1 MLMKRLLVLLVIL
14 LGFTSCGE
22 YQKVLKEKE
31 IPPKYEMA
39 KSLYDQGVETGKNKY
54 LRKSIRLFEQILPQ
68 YKGKPSGETVSYM
81 NANAHYLIGDYF
93 LSGYMFE
100 RFTKSYP
107 DSEKVEEAFYKSAKS
122 YYEVSPI
129 YSKDQEDTYKAISKL
144 QFYINTYP
152 DGEYFSTSNDMIQEL
167 SLKIERKFYEIA
179 KQYHHTERYKAAI
192 QSFDNF
198 NLRFPGS
205 KFSEQAFF
213 YKFESAYILA
223 INSISVLVPER
234 LEEAKTYYE
243 DYMKYYSESESEL
256 SKQAKIYAQD
266 IEERTNTQIES

>member
-1 MLMKRLLVLLVIL
+1 MKRFAIL
-14 LGFTSCGE
+14 LTLALVFTSCSD

-31 IPPKYEMA
+31 IQPKYEMA
-39 KSLYDQGVETGKNKY
+39 KEFYDKGIETGKNKH
-54 LRKSIRLFEQILPQ
+54 LRKSIRLFEQIMPQ

-107 DSEKVEEAFYKSAKS
+107 NSEKVEEAFYKSAES

-129 YSKDQEDTYKAISKL
+129 YSKDQEDTNTALTKL

-152 DGEYFSTSNDMIQEL
+152 DGEFFEASNAKIQEL
-167 SLKIERKFYEIA
+167 SLKIEKKYYEIS

-192 QSFDNF
+192 KSLENY
-198 NLRFPGS
+198 NLKFPGS
-205 KFSEQAFF
+205 KFREEAFF
-213 YKFESAYILA
+213 YRFESAYILA
-223 INSISVLVPER
+223 INSVAALVPER
-234 LEEAKTYYE
+234 LAEAKLYYE
-243 DYMKYYSESESEL
+243 DYIKYYSESESEL
-256 SKQAKIYAQD
+256 SEQAKIYAKD
-266 IEERTNTQIES
+266 IEERTNTQTDL

>member
-1 MLMKRLLVLLVIL
+1 MRSLIIL
-14 LGFTSCGE
+14 LFFASSLISCGE

-31 IPPKYEMA
+31 ISPKYEMA
-39 KSLYDQGVETGKNKY
+39 KQLYDKGVETSKNKY
-54 LRKSIRLFEQILPQ
+54 YRKAIRLFEQILPQ

-81 NANAHYLIGDYF
+81 NANAHYLVGDYF
-93 LSGYMFE
+93 LSGYLFE
-100 RFTKSYP
+100 RFSKSYP
-107 DSEKVEEAFYKSAKS
+107 NSEKVEEAFFKSARS

-129 YSKDQEDTYKAISKL
+129 YSKDQEDTRTAISKL

-152 DGEYFSTSNDMIQEL
+152 DGEYFEKSNDMIQEL

-205 KFSEQAFF
+205 KFREQAFF

-223 INSISVLVPER
+223 INSISSLVPER
-234 LEEAKTYYE
+234 LEEARLYYE
-243 DYMKYYSESESEL
+243 DYIKYYGDSESEL
-256 SKQAKIYAQD
+256 SQQAKIYAKD
-266 IEERTNTQIES
+266 IEERTNTQIEL

>member
-1 MLMKRLLVLLVIL
+1 MKQFAIL
-14 LGFTSCGE
+14 LILVFGFTSCSE

-31 IPPKYEMA
+31 ILPKYEMA
-39 KSLYDQGVETGKNKY
+39 KEFYDKGMETQKNKY
-54 LRKSIRLFEQILPQ
+54 LRKSIRLFEQIMPQ
-68 YKGKPSGETVSYM
+68 YKGKPSGETVSFM

-107 DSEKVEEAFYKSAKS
+107 NSEKVEEAFYKSAKS

-129 YSKDQEDTYKAISKL
+129 YSKDQEDTNKALAKL

-152 DGEYFSTSNDMIQEL
+152 DGQFFAASNDMIQEL
-167 SLKIERKFYEIA
+167 SLKIERKYYEIS

-192 QSFDNF
+192 QSFENY

-205 KFSEQAFF
+205 KFREKAF
-213 YKFESAYILA
+213 YYRFESAYILA
-223 INSISVLVPER
+223 INSISALVPER
-234 LEEAKTYYE
+234 LAEAKGYYE
-243 DYMKYYSESESEL
+243 DYIKYYGDSESEL
-256 SKQAKIYAQD
+256 AAKAKIYAQD
-266 IEERTNTQIES
+266 IEERTNTQNEI

>member
-1 MLMKRLLVLLVIL
+1 MRSLIIL
-14 LGFTSCGE
+14 LIFAFSLISCGE

-31 IPPKYEMA
+31 ISPKYEMA
-39 KSLYDQGVETGKNKY
+39 KQLYDKGVETSKNKY
-54 LRKSIRLFEQILPQ
+54 YRKAIRLFEQILPQ

-81 NANAHYLIGDYF
+81 NANAHYLVGDYF
-93 LSGYMFE
+93 LSGYLFE
-100 RFTKSYP
+100 RFSKSYP
-107 DSEKVEEAFYKSAKS
+107 NSEKVEEAFFKSARS

-129 YSKDQEDTYKAISKL
+129 YSKDQEDTRTAISKL

-152 DGEYFSTSNDMIQEL
+152 DGEYFEKSNDMIQEL

-205 KFSEQAFF
+205 KFREQAFF

-223 INSISVLVPER
+223 INSISSLVPER
-234 LEEAKTYYE
+234 LEEARLYYE
-243 DYMKYYSESESEL
+243 DYIKYYGDSESEL
-256 SKQAKIYAQD
+256 SQQAKIYAKD
-266 IEERTNTQIES
+266 IEERTNTQIEL